1 VEEQPET
8 LKGTLSKIRFESDD
22 GNFAIGELDVRGRKR
37 PVTLV
42 GNLLS
47 TQPGETVEVEGQWEI
62 DPTYGRQF
70 EVDAIRSKPP
80 TSREG
85 IERYLA
91 SGLVEGI
98 GDVLAER
105 IVDHFGEETLEILDD
120 DPNRI
125 REVEGIGDVRGE
137 RIADAWKQQRAIRS
151 LMVFLQSHG
160 VSSNRAVKIWKQ
172 YGSRA
177 RRILKRNPYRLA
189 EDVHGI
195 GFKTADEIARELGI
209 EPDADERLRAGLLYE
224 LEQADGDGHMYLPLP
239 ELEEQAAERL
249 EVPEEM
255 LDGPLDGLRSDGAIV
270 VEPGDAPSDPP
281 AVYRRAAHD
290 AEREAAR
297 HLAAIVG
304 RTSRLDGTATDAALE
319 DAIDRAESEIGIE
332 LADAQREAVAAAG
345 HEDVVVITGGP
356 GTGKTT
362 IVRAI
367 CEVGDQLGV
376 RIALSAPTGRAAKR
390 LGESTGRGAQ
400 TVHRL
405 LEYSVEE
412 GGFQRDAD
420 HPLDVDALVVDEA
433 SMLDTFLFRAVVR
446 ALPPGSSLIL
456 VGDIDQLP
464 SVGPGDVLAELIDSE
479 VARVVEL
486 TEIFRQHETSGI
498 VLNAHRINRGEMPVG
513 PDREEDA
520 LSDFYTISAENPV
533 AARSLIVDAVTERI
547 PEAFDFD
554 PIRDVQILSPMH
566 RGDVGCR
573 ELNDRLQDRFHADA
587 RELERG
593 GRTWK
598 VGDRVMQTRNNYD
611 LDVFNGDIGTLR
623 EIDDFDDTVTVR
635 FDGRDV
641 EYPFSHL
648 SELELAYAITVHKS
662 QGSEYPAVV
671 IPVVKQHYIMLQRN
685 LLYTAVTRA
694 RELVLLIGSSEAVW
708 IAVDND
714 TAQTRYTRLGRR
726 IRQSS
731 SR

>member
-1 VEEQPET
+1 MEERSET

-22 GNFAIGELDVRGRKR
+22 GNFAIGELEIRDRDR

-47 TQPGETVEVEGQWEI
+47 TQPGETVEVEGSWEI
-62 DPTYGRQF
+62 DSTYGRQF

-80 TSREG
+80 TTREG

-91 SGLVEGI
+91 SGLVDGI

-105 IVDHFGEETLEILDD
+105 IVDHFGEETLEILDA
-120 DPNRI
+120 DPDRI
-125 REVEGIGDVRGE
+125 REVDGIGDVRGD
-137 RIADAWKQQRAIRS
+137 RIAEAWNEQRAIRS

-172 YGSRA
+172 YGDRA

-189 EDVHGI
+189 EDIHGI

-209 EPDADERLRAGLLYE
+209 EADAPERLRAGLLYE
-224 LEQADGDGHMYLPLP
+224 LEEADSEGHMYLPLP
-239 ELEEQAAERL
+239 ELKTQAADRL
-249 EVPEEM
+249 EAPEAI
-255 LDGPLDGLRSDGAIV
+255 LDGPLETLRSDDLIV
-270 VEPGDAPSDPP
+270 VEPGDGEEEPP
-281 AVYRRAAHD
+281 AVYRHPAHR

-297 HLAAIVG
+297 HLAALTQHG
-304 RTSRLDGTATDAALE
+304 GRLDGRATDSALE
-319 DAIDRAESEIGIE
+319 EAIARAESEIGIE
-332 LADAQREAVAAAG
+332 LADDQRRAVAAAG
-345 HEDVVVITGGP
+345 REDVVVITGGP

-367 CEVGDQLGV
+367 CQVGDRLGV

-390 LGESTGRGAQ
+390 LGESTGRNAQ
-400 TVHRL
+400 TIHRL

-420 HPLDVDALVVDEA
+420 NPLDVDALVVDEA
-433 SMLDTFLFRAVVR
+433 SMLDTYLFRAVVR
-446 ALPPGSSLIL
+446 ALPPRASLIL

-464 SVGPGDVLAELIDSE
+464 SVGPGDVLAELIDSG

-498 VLNAHRINRGEMPVG
+498 VQNAHRIHRGELPASTESTDG
-513 PDREEDA
+513 D
-520 LSDFYTISAENPV
+520 LSDFYTIAADDPV
-533 AARSLIVDAVTERI
+533 EAQSLIVDAVTDRI
-547 PEAFDFD
+547 PSAFGFD
-554 PIRDVQILSPMH
+554 PVRDIQILSPMH

-573 ELNDRLQDRFHADA
+573 ELNQRLQAQFHTDA
-587 RELERG
+587 PELERG
-593 GRTWK
+593 DRLWR

-611 LDVFNGDIGTLR
+611 LDVFNGDIGTIR
-623 EIDDFDDTVTVR
+623 EIDDFNDTLVVR
-635 FDGRDV
+635 FDDRDV
-641 EYPFSHL
+641 EYPFSAL
-648 SELELAYAITVHKS
+648 NELALAYAITVHKS

-694 RELVLLIGSSEAVW
+694 RELVMLIGSRDAVW

-714 TAQTRYTRLGRR
+714 TAQTRYTRLARR
-726 IRQSS
+726 LRQMQ